1 MPYES
6 SPLSTPQPD
15 RGQRSLERG
24 RDLLA
29 PLLREP
35 ALARRLALPD
45 WDLAI
50 RQARAAGLLGRLHDL
65 FVVEGLLDAVPE
77 APRAHLAAAHVL
89 ALKHGRDV
97 RWEVECIAEALAE
110 TVERVV
116 LLKGAAY
123 LLAGLPPA
131 RGRIFTDI
139 DVLVPLERLSQ
150 VEVALQMGGWVFGKI
165 DAYDN
170 AYYRRWMHQIPPM
183 THVARATGVDVHHTL
198 VPRTTRVTLDP
209 RTLLEATRAV
219 PGNPNVHVLAPADM
233 ILHSATHLLNEGEF
247 GRGLRDLDDLNLLLR
262 HFGATPGFFDE
273 LIDRAAALDL
283 RRPLFYALRYTA
295 EILGAPLPE
304 SVRRTDRLAPPNP
317 VLRGL
322 MDTLFE
328 RALRPD
334 HPSCR
339 DGLSGTALWLL
350 YVRSHHLRLPAH
362 LLVPHL
368 VRKAYVRR
376 FVDDA

>member
-1 MPYES
+1 
-6 SPLSTPQPD
+6 
-15 RGQRSLERG
+15 
-24 RDLLA
+24 
-29 PLLREP
+29 LLREP
-35 ALARRLALPD
+35 ALARSFALPD

-65 FVVEGLLDAVPE
+65 FAVEGLLDAVPE

-209 RTLLEATRAV
+209 RTLLKATRPV

-262 HFGATPGFFDE
+262 DFGTAPGFFDE

-304 SVRRTDRLAPPNP
+304 SVRSADRLAPPNP

-322 MDTLFE
+322 MDALFE

-376 FVDDA
+376 FADDD